1 MFHKTRQLH
10 PLSLNM
16 ILYNLMMKTFFSF
29 RWCSNILKK
38 TVEDSIK
45 CSSHIFS
52 GLLRLMADTV
62 VLESMV
68 LSIFFSFFLSF
79 FLSFYV
85 PFLLLFIFIVIFV
98 VTVMVLNTET
108 KCLLLR
114 MVWALIRQLL
124 MGAD

>member
-1 MFHKTRQLH
+1 M
-10 PLSLNM
+10 
-16 ILYNLMMKTFFSF
+16 
-29 RWCSNILKK
+29 
-38 TVEDSIK
+38 EDSIK

-68 LSIFFSFFLSF
+68 LSIFSLFHSFFLSSFLFMFLF
-79 FLSFYV
+79 F
-85 PFLLLFIFIVIFV
+85 FIVIFV